1 MLTPKFPSL
10 FRVSRNRSFDY
21 KPIYYSEE
29 KEKRE
34 KRAKE
39 LAAGKKGITR
49 NTIKFRP
56 SGARSLRNSNM
67 RIVLLVVLLTA
78 LAVYIITY

>member
-1 MLTPKFPSL
+1 MLVPKFPSI
-10 FRVSRNRSFDY
+10 FRTTENQRFDY
-21 KPIYYSEE
+21 KPLYYDEE

-39 LAAGKKGITR
+39 QGVQNFSGTHSSVRFKSTGAG
-49 NTIKFRP
+49 
-56 SGARSLRNSNM
+56 SLRNSNM
-67 RIVLLVVLLTA
+67 RIFLLVVLLSA